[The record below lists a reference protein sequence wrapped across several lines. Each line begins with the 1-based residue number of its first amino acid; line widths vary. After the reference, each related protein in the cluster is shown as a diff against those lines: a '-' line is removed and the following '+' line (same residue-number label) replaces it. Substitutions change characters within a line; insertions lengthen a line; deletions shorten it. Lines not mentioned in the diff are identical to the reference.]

1 MRIILE
7 EIRKNLINQNLTDIR
22 YKDNIFKVLRQEVN
36 DRLDDDYIN
45 RMSANPNFKQ
55 KEHKVIMRF
64 LFELAEAVDN
74 RFMHDEDYKIGVINE
89 A

>member
-1 MRIILE
+1 
-7 EIRKNLINQNLTDIR
+7 
-22 YKDNIFKVLRQEVN
+22 
-36 DRLDDDYIN
+36 
-45 RMSANPNFKQ
+45 
-55 KEHKVIMRF
+55 MRF